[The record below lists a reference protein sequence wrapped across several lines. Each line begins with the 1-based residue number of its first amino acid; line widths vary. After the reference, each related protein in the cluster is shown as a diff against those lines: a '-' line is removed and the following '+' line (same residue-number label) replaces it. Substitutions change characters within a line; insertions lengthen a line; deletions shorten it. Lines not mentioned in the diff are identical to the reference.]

1 MALIWSWGVG
11 EESPTLL
18 ESMGFDCSSTSTN
31 SIEPRQTYQYRPS
44 GGAARWSWALDHN
57 AWVTPPVGAKPTNAM
72 GCLTTAFFAEPGTGP
87 WNNTTLLNI
96 YGGNSGR
103 NIYVQ
108 VTSGGALKLF
118 VDNTYKATSTST
130 WQWSGQWHQ
139 VTLKYDMSADPW
151 KGSVW
156 VDGVQAI
163 AEQTDARVAE
173 PSGATISFT
182 MGQGFVNADRA
193 TYIGQCI
200 IYDNYTDPAENV
212 RFVSRIAPDTD
223 SSTTGTWASTG
234 PNNHSVLGSDP
245 FDAATYTENSG
256 PPSAGDD
263 VITTFAGNL
272 GVALGGVPPS
282 VDGVT
287 VHSFSTGLANTA
299 RAEVGDQA
307 GATTT
312 PGVTSTMSNTTT
324 YATATAP
331 TKPSGGAWTATD
343 TPKAKY
349 EIISV

>member
-1 MALIWSWGVG
+1 
-11 EESPTLL
+11 
-18 ESMGFDCSSTSTN
+18 
-31 SIEPRQTYQYRPS
+31 
-44 GGAARWSWALDHN
+44 
-57 AWVTPPVGAKPTNAM
+57 M
-72 GCLTTAFFAEPGTGP
+72 GCITTAFFGAPGYAP
-87 WNNTTLLNI
+87 YNNAWVFYI
-96 YGGNSGR
+96 HGNTQNRYIS
-103 NIYVQ
+103 VQ
-108 VTSGGALKLF
+108 ITSGGALKLF
-118 VDNTYKATSTST
+118 VDNTYKATSASV

-139 VTLKYDMSADPW
+139 VTLKWDMSADPW
-151 KGSVW
+151 KANVW

-163 AEQTDARVAE
+163 AEQTDPRPVE
-173 PSGATISFT
+173 PSGATVSFN
-182 MGQGFVNADRA
+182 MGYGIVNADRA
-193 TYIGQCI
+193 CYIGQCI